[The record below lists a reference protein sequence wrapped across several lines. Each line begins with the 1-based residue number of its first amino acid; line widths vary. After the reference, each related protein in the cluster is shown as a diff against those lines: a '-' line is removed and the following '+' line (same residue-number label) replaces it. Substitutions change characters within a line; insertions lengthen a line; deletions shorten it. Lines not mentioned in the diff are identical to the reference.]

1 MTNIHILYIKLIQY
15 MNTICLT
22 PQRRVN
28 QMFSR
33 FIAFLADYIYYSRV
47 SLHSRR
53 IIYTILTFHCILG
66 GSYILFSRFTAF
78 SADHIYHSRVS
89 LHSQRIIY
97 TILAFHCILGGSYIL
112 FSRFTAFSANHIY
125 YSRVS
130 LHSRVII

>member
-15 MNTICLT
+15 MNTICWT

-53 IIYTILTFHCILG
+53 IIYTIL
-66 GSYILFSRFTAF
+66 
-78 SADHIYHSRVS
+78 
-89 LHSQRIIY
+89 
-97 TILAFHCILGGSYIL
+97 AFHCILGGSYKL
-112 FSRFTAFSANHIY
+112 FSRYTAFSADHIN
-125 YSRVS
+125 YSRVT
-130 LHSRVII
+130 LHSRRIIYTILAFYCILGGSYKLVSCFEY